1 VSSSAYQKLRGHLH
15 YLGMTTAAERLA
27 HHLDAKDASP
37 TVVLERL
44 LAEEVEA
51 TRARRTAGRL
61 RFAHYPLRKSLADF
75 DLSFQPTIDRKVIA
89 ELSTLR
95 FVEEKR
101 NILLLGPPGVGKTHL
116 AITLG
121 IHATE
126 AGYRTYFTSAQDLV
140 RNLAMAHLEGRW
152 GSKMRTYT
160 GPSVLVIDELGYLPM
175 DQESAHWIFE
185 VVTRR
190 YEKGSI
196 VLSSNRGFAEWGQ
209 VFADPVVASA
219 ILDRLLHHA
228 TVINIKGKSYRLR
241 GQEAALEDQ
250 EVAML

>member
-1 VSSSAYQKLRGHLH
+1 VSLFARIRLVPAFARHERAQMPESLDRHDGRVGVARALAMDIGHVRGD
-15 YLGMTTAAERLA
+15 GSRASVRQG
-27 HHLDAKDASP
+27 HHEMKHTLQ
-37 TVVLERL
+37 VLETTRPQQPAEQRVRRPRHADLGRQDGPEL
-44 LAEEVEA
+44 LQSVAI
-51 TRARRTAGRL
+51 
-61 RFAHYPLRKSLADF
+61 S
-75 DLSFQPTIDRKVIA
+75 
-89 ELSTLR
+89 
-95 FVEEKR
+95 
-101 NILLLGPPGVGKTHL
+101 PGVGKTHL
-116 AITLG
+116 AIALG